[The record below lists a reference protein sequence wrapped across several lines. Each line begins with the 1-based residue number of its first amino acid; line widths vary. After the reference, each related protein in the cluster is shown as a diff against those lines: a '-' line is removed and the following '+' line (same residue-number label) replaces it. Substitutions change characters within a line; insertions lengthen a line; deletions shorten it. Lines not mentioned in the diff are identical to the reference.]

1 MFYSVKFSLGAFVR
15 KLLASGPKESIVRSC
30 ERRKAWKEKERRRS
44 IYGMLIDRRGLFSG
58 CRVYSVLLPLRSRT
72 AESSE
77 KRGRGAFRER
87 AKEDYSD
94 SFWLADF
101 AFSNRPP
108 CPSAF
113 VPVIRYARWGENL
126 EERGREEMKAC
137 RMVLPALR

>member
-1 MFYSVKFSLGAFVR
+1 
-15 KLLASGPKESIVRSC
+15 
-30 ERRKAWKEKERRRS
+30 
-44 IYGMLIDRRGLFSG
+44 MLIDRRGLFSG
-58 CRVYSVLLPLRSRT
+58 CRVYSVLLPLRNRT

-108 CPSAF
+108 CPSAS

-126 EERGREEMKAC
+126 EERRREEMKAC
-137 RMVLPALR
+137 RMVAGIAITVNKIRRSRGFESNVRQATLPRC